1 MNRQDLIK
9 EMRASLGTKDPVVFF
24 EKMIDLCDALFE
36 EMTFIRSEVQDTKNF
51 MALAIKWDAKVAN
64 SMLVRT
70 IMELRVKGDDGTNI
84 NIFHEEISVLKKLM
98 ITGEMT
104 VDYDTFVK
112 KFTEILGYH
121 PFLRESKL

>member
-9 EMRASLGTKDPVVFF
+9 EMRASIGTKDPVVFF
-24 EKMIDLCDALFE
+24 EKMIDLFDALFE

>member
-9 EMRASLGTKDPVVFF
+9 EMRASIGTKDPVIFF
-24 EKMIDLCDALFE
+24 EKMIDLFDALFE